1 VLLTFYRPESLE
13 LTNLADV
20 ISVTVSNS
28 GKFDTTVLTYARIRL
43 RFSQAGAGERRRRW
57 ACALASAG
65 SGETDLFLPAIYNG
79 AVQDPRIQLLDS
91 QLFQSLIEQAYRSPR
106 LRTNHNF
113 HRGMDDNPHRF
124 LNVMVRGTYIA
135 PHRHQNPP
143 KAESFLVLDGEV
155 AFFTFD
161 DSGQIT
167 STHVLGRDVVGID
180 IQPGVWHT
188 LAAVTPHAV
197 CYEVKP
203 GPYSATND
211 KDFAPWAP
219 REGDP
224 DTPQYL
230 EGLLSG
236 IERL

>member
-1 VLLTFYRPESLE
+1 VAEYLVQGSIDRLALRYQHDCPSSCLE
-13 LTNLADV
+13 RGCD
-20 ISVTVSNS
+20 IS
-28 GKFDTTVLTYARIRL
+28 K
-43 RFSQAGAGERRRRW
+43 GEN
-57 ACALASAG
+57 
-65 SGETDLFLPAIYNG
+65 TG
-79 AVQDPRIQLLDS
+79 AVHDTRILLLDA
-91 QLFQSLIEQAYRSPR
+91 QLFQSLIERAYHSPR

-113 HRGMDDNPHRF
+113 HLSMDDNPHRF

-135 PHRHQNPP
+135 PHRHRNPP
-143 KAESFLVLDGEV
+143 KSESFLVIDGEL

-167 STHVLGRDVVGID
+167 STYLLGQEAVGID

-188 LAAVTPHAV
+188 IAVLSPHAV

-203 GPYSATND
+203 GPYSWSDD

-224 DTPQYL
+224 GVEEYL
-230 EGLLSG
+230 EWLLEAAARNETPSTS
-236 IERL
+236 